1 MIGKL
6 TYEQIEQLITTIN
19 TSNENLRK
27 SLEYYNSDEE
37 LSLKVNKLLQ
47 FCNDLERYVNN
58 LRDMVNLNK
67 DADIVIN
74 RLKET
79 Q

>member
-6 TYEQIEQLITTIN
+6 TYEQIEELSNTII

-37 LSLKVNKLLQ
+37 LSLKANKLLQ

-58 LRDMVNLNK
+58 LKEMVNLNK
-67 DADIVIN
+67 DADVVIN
-74 RLKET
+74 RLKEN